1 MLTQQIIREEIE
13 ELKKIIY
20 NDELEIPSF
29 WMCAKPGL
37 LIWLWLFICP
47 LFAFNLSG
55 SMLSDTLISV
65 GFSSFLGFI
74 LFFWAINAS
83 GLALSIPKGFRK
95 RSKVILMLNKKI
107 KCYVA
112 GYMVIILILSFL
124 SSSSGMGPLSYG
136 FPLILI
142 TIFFVVIFSADISR
156 YKLSALSEL
165 IKSVAEKTRLNASQQ
180 GDLMLIRT
188 RLPAEFI

>member
-83 GLALSIPKGFRK
+83 GFALSIPEGFRK
-95 RSKVILMLNKKI
+95 SSKVIIMLNKKI

-124 SSSSGMGPLSYG
+124 SSSSRMGPLSYG

-142 TIFFVVIFSADISR
+142 TIFFVVIFNADISR

-165 IKSVAEKTRLNASQQ
+165 IKSVAERNKT
-180 GDLMLIRT
+180 
-188 RLPAEFI
+188 